1 MNAPAKNV
9 LEEKPTGLEDVTRSV
24 RALARATR
32 SVGESAA
39 DVIERELAMAINISE
54 QIRDRVISPD
64 MLAEARSEGLPARL
78 REDAHRALDL
88 VADVGSIAYT
98 SLLEF
103 LERFTDERRP
113 ALASAAN
120 RDTLTQARS
129 E

>member
-9 LEEKPTGLEDVTRSV
+9 IEEKPTGLEDVTRSV

-54 QIRDRVISPD
+54 QIRDRVVSPD

-78 REDAHRALDL
+78 RDDAHRALDL

-98 SLLEF
+98 SVLEF
-103 LERFTDERRP
+103 LERFADERRP
-113 ALASAAN
+113 ALASAS
-120 RDTLTQARS
+120 RETLTKAS
-129 E
+129 NE